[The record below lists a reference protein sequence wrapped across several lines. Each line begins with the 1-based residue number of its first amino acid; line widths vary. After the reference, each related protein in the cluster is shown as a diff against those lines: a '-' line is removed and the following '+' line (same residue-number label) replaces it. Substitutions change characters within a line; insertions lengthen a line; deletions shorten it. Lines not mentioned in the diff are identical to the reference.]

1 MLAGLFVGAAI
12 PAVPYPCLML
22 AAHSAGFIAGG
33 LLSMIAGLSLSSS
46 RCKLRLDQSAPRRCG
61 GITNWPDGAD
71 GLKPLGSPA
80 KCRSRST
87 PQGRSIRGRGGRN
100 THRDYSSL

>member
-46 RCKLRLDQSAPRRCG
+46 RCKLRLD
-61 GITNWPDGAD
+61 
-71 GLKPLGSPA
+71 PLGA
-80 KCRSRST
+80 QALRRYHAMAGRRRRSEAARLTSEV
-87 PQGRSIRGRGGRN
+87 
-100 THRDYSSL
+100 

>member
-61 GITNWPDGAD
+61 GITTLARRRR
-71 GLKPLGSPA
+71 
-80 KCRSRST
+80 RSEAARLTSEV
-87 PQGRSIRGRGGRN
+87 
-100 THRDYSSL
+100 